1 MSSVMSSLAVCQAA
15 EVAVCR
21 GASLGST
28 TKEGSA
34 ISVHWL
40 AVTCTSEKWRIP
52 ITAHVD
58 CSRWMV
64 VCRTEMYWSLL
75 LQIELCVLLVFGDL
89 LAAFQ
94 TSCHGEAFSE

>member
-1 MSSVMSSLAVCQAA
+1 MSSAILSEAVCQAA
-15 EVAVCR
+15 EEAVCR
-21 GASLGST
+21 RASLGST

-34 ISVHWL
+34 TSVHWL

-52 ITAHVD
+52 ITEHVD

-64 VCRTEMYWSLL
+64 LCKAETYWSLL

-89 LAAFQ
+89 LAAFVRRFQ
-94 TSCHGEAFSE
+94 SES

>member
-1 MSSVMSSLAVCQAA
+1 MSSAISSAAVCQAA
-15 EVAVCR
+15 EEAVCR
-21 GASLGST
+21 GASLGSI

-52 ITAHVD
+52 ITAYVD

-64 VCRTEMYWSLL
+64 VCKGETYWNLL

-89 LAAFQ
+89 LPALVMVRHFQ
-94 TSCHGEAFSE
+94 SES